1 MAYFWLTANILSII
15 VLAFYSMLE
24 MAIVSLNKV
33 RLQYY
38 VSIGSKRAI
47 WLNYLIHDPARLF
60 GTTLIGVN
68 VATVI
73 GSECAREFNTAIGID
88 PNLAPISQILLVIIL
103 GELAPMFAARHY
115 PEHVSMLGI
124 PIVYFSSKVMAP
136 IIWIFG
142 KISRFTLNFIQK
154 SSDKPNVFLSQDEL
168 MRIVEEQ
175 NEDYIYENEGEESVI
190 TANIF
195 RLHEKNIQMVMT
207 PIEKIPK
214 LPSDAT
220 VIQLKTFLTKH
231 SVDFVPIYHKKPEEI
246 IGVIFPRDLLRV
258 AETKRIRDCSR
269 PPWFIT
275 QASKLNE
282 ILKQFK
288 SNKESVAI
296 VLNQKGKTVGVITL
310 NSLLSEVFGREDQIK
325 IKKSQKHFLFLED
338 CKIAGD
344 ITVEKFNTTYETN
357 LTFRGDLTLSKII
370 VNALG
375 HPPEV
380 GDQVTIGDFQM
391 VVIEVSL
398 MGVKMLNVSSIT
410 H

>member
-1 MAYFWLTANILSII
+1 MAYFWLSANIFSII

-73 GSECAREFNTAIGID
+73 GSECAREFNTSIGID
-88 PNLAPISQILLVIIL
+88 PNLAPLSQILLVIIF

-124 PIVYFSSKVMAP
+124 PIIYFSSKVMAP
-136 IIWIFG
+136 VIWIFG
-142 KISRFTLNFIQK
+142 KISTFTLKFIQK
-154 SSDKPNVFLSQDEL
+154 DSDKPNIFLSQDEL

-175 NEDYIYENEGEESVI
+175 NEDSIYENEGEESVI
-190 TANIF
+190 TSNIF
-195 RLHEKNIQMVMT
+195 RLHEKNIQMIMT
-207 PIEKIPK
+207 PIEKVPK

-220 VIQLKTFLTKH
+220 VVQLKTFLKKH
-231 SVDFVPIYHKKPEEI
+231 SVEFVPIYHKKPEKI

-258 AETKRIRDCSR
+258 SETKRIRDCSR
-269 PPWFIT
+269 SPWFIT

-282 ILKQFK
+282 ILKQFR

-296 VLNQKGKTVGVITL
+296 VLNQQGNTVGIITL
-310 NSLLSEVFGREDQIK
+310 DSLLSEIFGKEDQIK
-325 IKKSQKHFLFLED
+325 IKKDQKHILFLED
-338 CKIAGD
+338 CKISGE
-344 ITVEKFNTTYETN
+344 ITVEQFNKAYEAN
-357 LTFRGDLTLSKII
+357 LTIKEDLTLSEII
-370 VNALG
+370 VNTLG
-375 HPPEV
+375 HPPEI
-380 GDQVTIGDFQM
+380 GDQVTVGDFQM
-391 VVIEVSL
+391 IVTEVSL
-398 MGVKMLNVSSIT
+398 LGVKMLNVSSVT

>member
-1 MAYFWLTANILSII
+1 MAYFWLSANIFSII

-88 PNLAPISQILLVIIL
+88 PNLAPLSQILLVIIF

-142 KISRFTLNFIQK
+142 KISSFTLKFIQK
-154 SSDKPNVFLSQDEL
+154 NADKPNVFLSQDEL

-207 PIEKIPK
+207 PIEKVPK

-220 VIQLKTFLTKH
+220 VVQLKTFLTKH

-258 AETKRIRDCSR
+258 SETKRIRDCSR

-296 VLNQKGKTVGVITL
+296 VLNQQGNTVGVITL
-310 NSLLSEVFGREDQIK
+310 NSLLSEVFGKEDQIK

-338 CKIAGD
+338 CKISGE
-344 ITVEKFNTTYETN
+344 ITVKQFNKTYEAN
-357 LTFRGDLTLSKII
+357 LTLKEDLTLSEII
-370 VNALG
+370 VNTLG
-375 HPPEV
+375 HPPEI

-391 VVIEVSL
+391 MVTEVSL
-398 MGVKMLNVSSIT
+398 LGVKMLNVNSIN